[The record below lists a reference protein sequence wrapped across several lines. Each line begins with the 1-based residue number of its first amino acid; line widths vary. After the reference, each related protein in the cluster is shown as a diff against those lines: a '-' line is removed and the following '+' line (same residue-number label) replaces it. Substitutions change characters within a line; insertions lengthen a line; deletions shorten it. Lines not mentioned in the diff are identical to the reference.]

1 MNSAIATHE
10 SPGPILSAAALPGGF
25 TGPSLSQE
33 ERSLIVR
40 LRKGDEGAF
49 DELVNKHHGAL
60 IRMALGHVADREA
73 AETVARAQEEI
84 RAERDR
90 AFQELRG
97 QVGDL
102 AVEIAGRVVGESLD
116 RGRHAKLIDEFI
128 DGVGKAKR

>member
-49 DELVNKHHGAL
+49 DHRFP
-60 IRMALGHVADREA
+60 IFSEA
-73 AETVARAQEEI
+73 VTVAGGTPLPSRIVLSPSQI
-84 RAERDR
+84 R
-90 AFQELRG
+90 
-97 QVGDL
+97 
-102 AVEIAGRVVGESLD
+102 
-116 RGRHAKLIDEFI
+116 
-128 DGVGKAKR
+128 